1 MNAGRA
7 GGAVAGASGGGP
19 GQAGASSEGLGDT
32 CAYTDL
38 TSKLNAIDSTQ
49 CSSGYCLW
57 DGRSVGDSYCTIPCT
72 EGSTPCPDGYEC
84 TEDLGEPGKFW
95 CAEPT
100 GGVPDDLGAS
110 CPEPTFGCY
119 NSTYPK
125 QSFCLNS
132 VHDACA
138 AEYCVSDP
146 IAAETYCSLPCN
158 RVNAPCPAG
167 WDCRR
172 NPSGTT
178 GVHDVCT
185 KHHDPIEYV
194 GLPCYMGYR
203 NCDMSPCPTIE
214 NQTTY
219 SCADYVECPS
229 GYVCTALVTNGA
241 PEAPDSGDCRVEEL

>member
-1 MNAGRA
+1 
-7 GGAVAGASGGGP
+7 V
-19 GQAGASSEGLGDT
+19 
-32 CAYTDL
+32 
-38 TSKLNAIDSTQ
+38 
-49 CSSGYCLW
+49 
-57 DGRSVGDSYCTIPCT
+57 
-72 EGSTPCPDGYEC
+72 
-84 TEDLGEPGKFW
+84 
-95 CAEPT
+95 

-119 NSTYPK
+119 NSTYPE

-132 VHDACA
+132 VQDACRT
-138 AEYCVSDP
+138 EYCVSDP

-158 RVNAPCPAG
+158 RVNAPCPTG

-219 SCADYVECPS
+219 SCADYGGGICLWDTREGRTISEYCSARCEDVECPS